1 GKRRVSVGYILEAP
15 IWKASY
21 RLELTEK
28 NQPFLQGWA
37 IVENTTDDDWK
48 SVSLTLVSGRPI
60 SFIMDLYQS
69 LYVPRPTVVPE
80 IYASLRPPAY
90 EPAIDSLSKNKQ
102 EGESLKRMQFRA
114 PADALAGKALAL
126 NEAPA
131 SLMAPR
137 EMALA

>member
-48 SVSLTLVSGRPI
+48 SVDLTLVSGRPI
-60 SFIMDLYQS
+60 SFIMDLYQP
-69 LYVPRPTVVPE
+69 LYVPRPTVTPE
-80 IYASLRPPAY
+80 IYASLRPPVY
-90 EPAIDSLSKNKQ
+90 EGAVEVPKQTPA
-102 EGESLKRMQFRA
+102 ERPAGARA
-114 PADALAGKALAL
+114 ELMRKAQALAGPRAL
-126 NEAPA
+126 
-131 SLMAPR
+131 
-137 EMALA
+137 